1 MIHWEPSDR
10 RDRAIQRRKLRA
22 MWKSLRAEKARL
34 AALPGRGRK
43 QHPVTDY
50 VDVTNEADKVLLLVI
65 VAFCIWGLLLV
76 MSV

>member
-10 RDRAIQRRKLRA
+10 KDRAIQRRKLRA
-22 MWKSLRAEKARL
+22 MWRSLRAEKARL
-34 AALPGRGRK
+34 AMLPGRGRK

-50 VDVTNEADKVLLLVI
+50 VDVTNEADKVLLIVI
-65 VAFCIWGLLLV
+65 GAFALWGILLV

>member
-1 MIHWEPSDR
+1 MANWEPSDR
-10 RDRAIQRRKLRA
+10 QDRRIQRRKLRA

-43 QHPVTDY
+43 QHPITDY
-50 VDVTNEADKVLLLVI
+50 VDVTSEMDRVLLIVI
-65 VAFCIWGLLLV
+65 GAFALWGILLV